1 MLDFLDDW
9 LPQTMQYAM
18 LIAGKDFWRV
28 WIDGDRSITS
38 VMNYGEL
45 IEQFFGDLHSL
56 DFVKE
61 ANAKLADYPKL
72 CSLAVKFVA
81 DLDDFDRN
89 WGKIGLS
96 ELEILKLEEWAD
108 LKKISR
114 DLITEY
120 WNYSD
125 IVIRSKLS

>member
-1 MLDFLDDW
+1 MIDFRNHW
-9 LPQTMQYAM
+9 LPEIIGYAA
-18 LIAGKDFWRV
+18 LITGPDFWNV

-56 DFVKE
+56 EIVKE
-61 ANAKLADYPKL
+61 ANEKLVDHPKL
-72 CSLAVKFVA
+72 CGLAVKFVA
-81 DLDDFDRN
+81 ELDDFDRV

-96 ELEILKLEEWAD
+96 DLEILKLDAWAN

-125 IVIRSKLS
+125 IAIHSKLS